1 MAEGYLRA
9 KKGIECEVF
18 SAGTNPSTVNPFAI
32 QVMQEI
38 GVNISGHTSKHLE
51 QFLEREFDK
60 VITVCDFV
68 KESCPYFPQG
78 KELIHKSFPDPSSVV
93 GNSEEIISEFR
104 KVRDLITEWIDV
116 AFRIR

>member
-9 KKGIECEVF
+9 KKGTEYEVW
-18 SAGTNPSTVNPFAI
+18 SAGTHPSTVNSYAI

-38 GVNISGHTSKHLE
+38 GVDISSHTSKHLE

-60 VITVCDFV
+60 IITVCDSA
-68 KESCPYFPQG
+68 KETCPYFSRG

-93 GNSEEIISEFR
+93 GNSEEMISEFR
-104 KVRDLITEWIDV
+104 KVRDLIIEWIDITF
-116 AFRIR
+116 AIT